1 MNRNDER
8 QLVHYVAAHD
18 KALHNGDEKE
28 AARIRKTVND
38 RLHLRL
44 LRESGMGQPRVQ
56 KAWS

>member
-1 MNRNDER
+1 MNRHDER

-18 KALHNGDEKE
+18 QALEHGDEQE

-44 LRESGMGQPRVQ
+44 LREAGMGHGRVV
-56 KAWS
+56 KGWG